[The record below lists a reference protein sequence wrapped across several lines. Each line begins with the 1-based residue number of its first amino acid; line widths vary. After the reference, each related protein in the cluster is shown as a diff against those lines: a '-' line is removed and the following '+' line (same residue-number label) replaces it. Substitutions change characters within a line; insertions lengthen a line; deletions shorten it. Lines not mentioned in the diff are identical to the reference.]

1 MDFVNLRLLSHP
13 VNWVVVWI
21 VLALALIGYGAI
33 HDGLARNTSA
43 A

>member
-1 MDFVNLRLLSHP
+1 MDVVNLRLLSHP

-33 HDGLARNTSA
+33 HDGLTNYGNS
-43 A
+43 